1 MSNTAI
7 ATAAATAIAN
17 TNSKAAKGKKEEKKI
32 APAIARALAINSAR
46 NVAAHDSDYT
56 GNAKGARIDL
66 MEEEALDGK
75 GVVKRGAFAS
85 NAYGATR
92 GAAQAINAALVKAGN
107 KGMAIADLI
116 EVTAAALPAV
126 PVKGD
131 ADKAIKD
138 RAINKLV
145 EHLKGLRF
153 ESDAIRA
160 NTSGLAAAVLAN
172 GYKVDYNTETR
183 CLSIPAV
190 TFDGVE
196 WNGARCKQCL
206 GVSATIAAPLLVAMH
221 RKAPKASK

>member
-7 ATAAATAIAN
+7 ATAAATATAN
-17 TNSKAAKGKKEEKKI
+17 TNGKAAKKNEKKI

-46 NVAAHDSDYT
+46 NVAAHDADYT
-56 GNAKGARIDL
+56 GNVKGARIDL
-66 MEEEALDGK
+66 QEEEALDGK
-75 GVVKRGAFAS
+75 GIVKRGAFAS

-116 EVTAAALPAV
+116 EVTAAALPAI

-131 ADKAIKD
+131 AEKAIKD

-153 ESDAIRA
+153 EADAARA
-160 NTSGLAAAVLAN
+160 GTSGLTAAVQAN
-172 GYKVDYNTETR
+172 GYDVAYNAETR

-221 RKAPKASK
+221 RKAAKSNK

>member
-1 MSNTAI
+1 MNATAI
-7 ATAAATAIAN
+7 ATAAATAN
-17 TNSKAAKGKKEEKKI
+17 TNSKAAKKNEKKHV

-46 NVAAHDSDYT
+46 NVAAHDADYT

-66 MEEEALDGK
+66 QEEEALDGK
-75 GVVKRGAFAS
+75 GIVKRGAFAS

-92 GAAQAINAALVKAGN
+92 GAAQAINTALVKAGN

-116 EVTAAALPAV
+116 EVAAAALPAI
-126 PVKGD
+126 PVHGD
-131 ADKAIKD
+131 AEKAIKD
-138 RAINKLV
+138 RAVNKLV

-153 ESDAIRA
+153 ESDAARA
-160 NTSGLAAAVLAN
+160 GTSGLTAAVQAN
-172 GYKVDYNTETR
+172 GYDVSYNAETR

-190 TFDGVE
+190 TFDSVE

-221 RKAPKASK
+221 RKAAKTSK

>member
-7 ATAAATAIAN
+7 TTAIATATAN
-17 TNSKAAKGKKEEKKI
+17 TKSAKGKGKEKHV

-46 NVAAHDSDYT
+46 NVAAHDADYT

-75 GVVKRGAFAS
+75 GIVKRGAFAS

-116 EVTAAALPAV
+116 EVTAAALPAI

-138 RAINKLV
+138 RAVNKLV
-145 EHLKGLRF
+145 EHLKGLFF

-160 NTSGLAAAVLAN
+160 NTSGLAAAILAN
-172 GYKVDYNTETR
+172 GYNISYNTETR
-183 CLSIPAV
+183 RLSMPAV
-190 TFDGVE
+190 TFDGIE

-221 RKAPKASK
+221 RKAAKSSK

>member
-1 MSNTAI
+1 MSVSTI
-7 ATAAATAIAN
+7 SAAATATVKSAN
-17 TNSKAAKGKKEEKKI
+17 TAKPVKKV

-46 NVAAHDSDYT
+46 NVAAHDADYT

-66 MEEEALDGK
+66 QEEEALDGK
-75 GVVKRGAFAS
+75 GIVKRGAFAS

-116 EVTAAALPAV
+116 EVTAAALPAI

-131 ADKAIKD
+131 AEKAIKD
-138 RAINKLV
+138 RAVAKLV

-153 ESDAIRA
+153 EADAARA
-160 NTSGLAAAVLAN
+160 GTSGLTAAVQAN
-172 GYKVDYNTETR
+172 GYNVSYNAETR

-190 TFDGVE
+190 MFDNVE
-196 WNGARCKQCL
+196 WNGVRCKQCL
-206 GVSATIAAPLLVAMH
+206 GLSATIAAPLLVAMH
-221 RKAPKASK
+221 RRAVKSK